1 MEFWKY
7 IYDNLWKCC
16 LSKIWFIN
24 IRNKKIYFPRVSS
37 YFSYFNVRLRMCI
50 KCKFL
55 NEYFC
60 RCQNFC
66 KAVMHETPNVI
77 IDDIFIKNL
86 FISLWFINVWKEKQ
100 LQLRIFSAM
109 EFPMHFWA
117 YILYQ
122 FKIFFHPSYENIS
135 WKDLYL
141 LETPSS
147 FKLSIIMKF
156 LILLFLINPSVKISL
171 IYYKETIFF
180 SSNAINFA
188 FRNF

>member
-1 MEFWKY
+1 MYQMQIFKS
-7 IYDNLWKCC
+7 IFLQ
-16 LSKIWFIN
+16 
-24 IRNKKIYFPRVSS
+24 VS
-37 YFSYFNVRLRMCI
+37 
-50 KCKFL
+50 KFL
-55 NEYFC
+55 QSCHALNSKCHYWWHIY
-60 RCQNFC
+60 Q
-66 KAVMHETPNVI
+66 
-77 IDDIFIKNL
+77 NL

-122 FKIFFHPSYENIS
+122 FKIFCHPSYENIS

-147 FKLSIIMKF
+147 LTKF
-156 LILLFLINPSVKISL
+156 FILLFLINLSVKISV

-180 SSNAINFA
+180 SSSAINFA